1 MRLKPKL
8 KQEKIDSNEI
18 ADNHLLS
25 MTPKEVGTWI
35 DNHVNDLQSAKTA
48 IKYVA
53 MLVIYLLRRK

>member
-35 DNHVNDLQSAKTA
+35 DNHVND
-48 IKYVA
+48 
-53 MLVIYLLRRK
+53 